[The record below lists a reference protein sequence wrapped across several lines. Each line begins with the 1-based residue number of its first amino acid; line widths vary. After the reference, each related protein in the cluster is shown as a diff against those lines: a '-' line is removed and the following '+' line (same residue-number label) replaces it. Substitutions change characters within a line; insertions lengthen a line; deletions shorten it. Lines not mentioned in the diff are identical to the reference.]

1 MDKYNVIVV
10 GGGPSGSIAA
20 RTLAQAG
27 VKVLLI
33 DKDLRRVKP
42 CGGATPSK
50 SFKEFNLPVSAI
62 SREIKVVSVISPF
75 GYRIDRQLNGGY
87 FAMVQRGEFDR
98 SLREQAQK
106 AGGDLAEAEFLR
118 IRQAGRKIHIT
129 VIENGRERNITADFL
144 IAADGINSR
153 TAGALGLKSLPG
165 VYTLQEEVDM
175 QAAEDFQRLTAC
187 EFWFAISH
195 ASNFYSWVFP
205 KKDHID
211 IGTGSVDGKTL
222 KSLMKNF
229 KVRRRIS
236 GEGRQIVYR
245 LPLKQRDSLI
255 HGNVLFV
262 GDAAG
267 LVMPLSYEGIY
278 YAMYSGRMAAEA
290 IISGMPGDYEKQWNK
305 KFRRQFKLMERLK
318 KYFFKNDKR
327 IEQMFYIH
335 KREKVQQA
343 SMRFWLKKDTGIS
356 CFLSCLDFFKK
367 IPS

>member
-33 DKDLRRVKP
+33 DKDFRRVKP

-50 SFKEFNLPVSAI
+50 SFEEFNLPLSAI
-62 SREIKVVSVISPF
+62 SREIKVVSVISPL
-75 GYRIDRQLNGGY
+75 GYRIDKPLNGGY
-87 FAMVQRGEFDR
+87 FAMVQRGMFDR

-129 VIENGRERNITADFL
+129 VIENGRERNIAADFL
-144 IAADGINSR
+144 IAADGVNSR

-187 EFWFAISH
+187 EFWFAMSH
-195 ASNFYSWVFP
+195 APNFYSWVFP
-205 KKDHID
+205 KKDCID

-222 KSLMKNF
+222 KVLMKNF
-229 KVRRRIS
+229 KARRRIS

-255 HGNVLFV
+255 HGNVFFV

-290 IISGMPGDYEKQWNK
+290 IISGKPGDYEKQWNK
-305 KFRRQFKLMERLK
+305 KFRKQFKIMERLK

-335 KREKVQQA
+335 KRENVQEA
-343 SMRFWLKKDTGIS
+343 SMRFWLEKDTGIS
-356 CFLSCLDFFKK
+356 SFLSCLNFFKK
-367 IPS
+367 IQS